1 MSDFVKFV
9 ATGYIFQKDK
19 NGNPTKIVEQVR
31 HGGGVV
37 RNTREIMGKI
47 FRQCPQ
53 LLPCDAMNVRT
64 YPI

>member
-9 ATGYIFQKDK
+9 ATGYIYKKDK
-19 NGNPTKIVEQVR
+19 NGNPTKFVEETR
-31 HGGGVV
+31 
-37 RNTREIMGKI
+37 RREIMGKI

-53 LLPCDAMNVRT
+53 LLPCDAMSVRT